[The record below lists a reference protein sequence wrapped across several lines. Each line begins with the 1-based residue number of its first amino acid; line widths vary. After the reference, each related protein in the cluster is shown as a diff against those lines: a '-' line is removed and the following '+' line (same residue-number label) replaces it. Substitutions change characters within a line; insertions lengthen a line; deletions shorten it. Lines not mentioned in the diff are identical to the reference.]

1 MSLDRKASLRYMRC
15 CLKQAAGLL
24 VVGKDPLT
32 MGQNSSLL

>member
-24 VVGKDPLT
+24 VAGKDPHY
-32 MGQNSSLL
+32 GAESSLL